1 MKRRV
6 ILLLGAMGL
15 ASLAAPSVEVLPARL
30 IWNAS
35 ASVPLGLYWV
45 ERPTGLEIGDLVVLM
60 PPAPLAAFM
69 VTRGYIGADVPLLKH
84 VAGLPGQRVCRSG
97 ATVTVDDV
105 VLGEVLPRDRFGRD
119 LPDWQGCRLLQDGE
133 VFLMNREVRDSLDGR
148 YFGPL
153 SADAVIGQARPI
165 WVTSDAAEHR
175 DGRFTQP

>member
-1 MKRRV
+1 
-6 ILLLGAMGL
+6 MGL
-15 ASLAAPSVEVLPARL
+15 ASLAATSVAVLPALL

-35 ASVPLGLYWV
+35 ASVPLGLYRV
-45 ERPTGLEIGDLVVLM
+45 ERPTGLEIGDLVVVM

-97 ATVTVDDV
+97 ATVTVDDI
-105 VLGEVLPRDRFGRD
+105 VLGEALPRDRLGRD
-119 LPDWQGCRLLQDGE
+119 LPDWQGCRLLQAGE
-133 VFLMNREVRDSLDGR
+133 IFLMNREVRDSLDGR

-153 SADAVIGQARPI
+153 PADAVIGQARPI
-165 WVTSDAAEHR
+165 WVTSDAAEPR

>member
-1 MKRRV
+1 MKRRL
-6 ILLLGAMGL
+6 ILLLAAMGF
-15 ASLAAPSVEVLPARL
+15 AGLAAPSVAVLPAWL

-45 ERPTGLEIGDLVVLM
+45 KRPTGLEVGDLVAVM

-84 VAGLPGQRVCRSG
+84 IAGLPGQRVCRVG

-105 VLGEVLPRDRFGRD
+105 VLGEALPRDRLGRD

-133 VFLMNREVRDSLDGR
+133 IFLMNGEVRDSLDGR

-153 SADAVIGQARPI
+153 PTDAVIGVARPI
-165 WVTSDAAEHR
+165 WVASEPAEPR
-175 DGRFTQP
+175 DGRFIHP

>member
-1 MKRRV
+1 MKRPV
-6 ILLLGAMGL
+6 ILLLAAMGL
-15 ASLAAPSVEVLPARL
+15 AGLAAPSIAVLPAWL

-35 ASVPLGLYWV
+35 ASVSLGLYRV
-45 ERPTGLEIGDLVVLM
+45 ERPTGLVIGDLVAVM

-84 VAGLPGQRVCRSG
+84 IAGLPGQRVCRTG

-105 VLGEVLPRDRFGRD
+105 VLGEALPRDRLGRD
-119 LPDWQGCRLLQDGE
+119 LPVWQGCSLLRDGE

-153 SADAVIGQARPI
+153 PADAVIGMARPV
-165 WVTSDAAEHR
+165 WVVSEPAEPR
-175 DGRFTQP
+175 DGRFIHP

>member
-1 MKRRV
+1 MKRPV
-6 ILLLGAMGL
+6 ILLLAAMGL
-15 ASLAAPSVEVLPARL
+15 ASLAAPSVAVRPAWL

-35 ASVPLGLYWV
+35 ASVPLGLYWI
-45 ERPTGLEIGDLVVLM
+45 ERSTELEIGDLVVVM

-69 VTRGYIGADVPLLKH
+69 VTRGYIGADVSLLKH

-105 VLGEVLPRDRFGRD
+105 VLGEALPRDRLGRD

-133 VFLMNREVRDSLDGR
+133 IFLMNPEVRDSLDGR

-153 SADAVIGQARPI
+153 PADAVIGQARPI
-165 WVTSDAAEHR
+165 WVTSDAAEPR

>member
-1 MKRRV
+1 MKRPA
-6 ILLLGAMGL
+6 ILLFVAMGL
-15 ASLAAPSVEVLPARL
+15 ASLAAPSVAVLPAWL

-45 ERPTGLEIGDLVVLM
+45 ERPIGLEIGDLVVVM

-69 VTRGYIGADVPLLKH
+69 VTRGYIGEDVPLLKH

-97 ATVTVDDV
+97 ATVTVDDI
-105 VLGEVLPRDRFGRD
+105 VLGEALPRDRLYRD
-119 LPDWQGCRLLQDGE
+119 LPDWQGCRLIQDGE
-133 VFLMNREVRDSLDGR
+133 VFLMNREVQDSLDGR

-153 SADAVIGQARPI
+153 PADAVIGQARPI

-175 DGRFTQP
+175 DGRFIHP

>member
-1 MKRRV
+1 MKRPA
-6 ILLLGAMGL
+6 ILLLAATGL
-15 ASLAAPSVEVLPARL
+15 ASLAAPSVAVLPAWL

-45 ERPTGLEIGDLVVLM
+45 KRPTGLEIGDLVVLM
-60 PPAPLAAFM
+60 PPAPLAALM

-105 VLGEVLPRDRFGRD
+105 VLGEALPRDRFGRD
-119 LPDWQGCRLLQDGE
+119 LPDWQGCRLLQHGE
-133 VFLMNREVRDSLDGR
+133 IFLMNREVRDSLDGR

-153 SADAVIGQARPI
+153 PADAVIGQARPI
-165 WVTSDAAEHR
+165 WVTSYAAE
-175 DGRFTQP
+175 P

>member
-1 MKRRV
+1 MKRPA
-6 ILLLGAMGL
+6 ILLLAAMGL
-15 ASLAAPSVEVLPARL
+15 ASLAAPSVAVLPALL

-35 ASVPLGLYWV
+35 ASVPLGLYRV
-45 ERPTGLEIGDLVVLM
+45 ERPTEHEVGDLVVVM

-97 ATVTVDDV
+97 ATVTVDGV
-105 VLGEVLPRDRFGRD
+105 VLGEALPRDRLGRD

-133 VFLMNREVRDSLDGR
+133 IFLMNREVRDSLDGR
-148 YFGPL
+148 YFGSLP
-153 SADAVIGQARPI
+153 ADAVIGKARPI

-175 DGRFTQP
+175 DGRVIHP

>member
-6 ILLLGAMGL
+6 ILLLAAMGL
-15 ASLAAPSVEVLPARL
+15 ATLAVPSVAVLPAWL

-45 ERPTGLEIGDLVVLM
+45 ERPTGLDIGDLVAVM

-84 VAGLPGQRVCRSG
+84 VAGLPGQRICRIG
-97 ATVTVDDV
+97 ATVIVDDV
-105 VLGEVLPRDRFGRD
+105 VLAQALPRDRLGRD
-119 LPDWQGCRLLQDGE
+119 LPDWQGCRLLREGE
-133 VFLMNREVRDSLDGR
+133 IFLMNREVRDSLDGR

-153 SADAVIGQARPI
+153 PADAVIGMARPI
-165 WVTSDAAEHR
+165 WVASEPAEPR
-175 DGRFTQP
+175 DGRFIHP